1 VNVKMQSKKQILPMM
16 DFTSM
21 LHVWQCR
28 GLK

>member
-1 VNVKMQSKKQILPMM
+1 MQSKKQILPMM

>member
-1 VNVKMQSKKQILPMM
+1 MQSKKQTLPMM